1 MRYRALDENGDYSFG
16 GKGLGFLA
24 NSPATVAQSLSTRL
38 KLFKGEWFPDPSVG
52 VDFMGR
58 VLGTGTAGLYDREVQ
73 RVILGTPGVLEI
85 QSYTSY
91 SDAKRGLH
99 IICTV
104 TTQYGVTTVTT
115 GV

>member
-1 MRYRALDENGDYSFG
+1 MKYRALDADGDFSFG

-24 NSPATVAQSLSTRL
+24 DTPATVAQALTTRL

-52 VDFMGR
+52 VDYMNR
-58 VLGTGTAGLYDREVQ
+58 VLGTGTAGLYDREIQ
-73 RVILGTPGVLEI
+73 TVILGTPGVLEI

-91 SDAKRGLH
+91 SDAKRGIH
-99 IICTV
+99 IECTV
-104 TTQYGVTTVTT
+104 TTRYGVTTVTT